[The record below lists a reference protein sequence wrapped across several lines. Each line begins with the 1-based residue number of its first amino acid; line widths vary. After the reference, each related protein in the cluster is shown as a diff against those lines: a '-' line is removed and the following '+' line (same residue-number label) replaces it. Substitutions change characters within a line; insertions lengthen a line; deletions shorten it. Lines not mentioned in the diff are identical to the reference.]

1 MKIFAILIMAWR
13 EGYLEK
19 PIIFSN
25 GFDLSSF
32 GYFQRST
39 VREFIIFFSR
49 TLMEKTARGQRQS
62 VDHEDYACHIHLRS
76 DGLGAIAVCDQ
87 EYPQRVAYTAISN
100 LMTDFHSMH
109 GELWPTL
116 KVDTLLPFPQMDS
129 AIVDFQNPA
138 NADKLTKIHEDLEK
152 TISIV
157 HKTIDSVLDRGT
169 KLENLVKQSEDLGMQ
184 SKLFYQNAASANK
197 CCVLM

>member
-13 EGYLEK
+13 DGDMEK
-19 PIIFSN
+19 PVILSN

-32 GYFQRST
+32 GYFQRSS

-49 TLMEKTARGQRQS
+49 TLMQKTARGQRQS
-62 VDHEDYACHIHLRS
+62 VDYEDYVCHIHLRS
-76 DGLGAIAVCDQ
+76 EGLGAIAVCDQ
-87 EYPQRVAYTAISN
+87 EYPQRVAYTALSN
-100 LMTDFHSMH
+100 LMGEFHAVH
-109 GELWPTL
+109 GETWPL
-116 KVDTLLPFPQMDS
+116 IRADTALPFPPMDR

-157 HKTIDSVLDRGT
+157 HKTIDSVLERGT
-169 KLENLVKQSEDLGMQ
+169 KLETLVQQSEDLGMQ

-197 CCVLM
+197 CCVIM